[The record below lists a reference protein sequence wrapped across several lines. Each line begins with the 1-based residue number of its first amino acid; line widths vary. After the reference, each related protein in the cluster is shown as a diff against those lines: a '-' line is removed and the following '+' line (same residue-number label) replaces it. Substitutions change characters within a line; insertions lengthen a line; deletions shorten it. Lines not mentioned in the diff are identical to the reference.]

1 MTKATARTGNNAV
14 AFDHSEDHLLEFFS
28 KAGSQLK
35 GKKSY
40 YGNES
45 SALELFKAAWRTG
58 REETCMKLL
67 FWLRDIRG

>member
-28 KAGSQLK
+28 KAGSLFK

-45 SALELFKAAWRTG
+45 TALELFKAAWRTG
-58 REETCMKLL
+58 REETCMKLA